1 MNMGI
6 YKIESPSGGFYIGS
20 SVNLKKRFMQHRHGL
35 RTNTHVNQILQRAAN
50 KYGVDALSFVC
61 IASVLNKD
69 EIRTVEQ
76 TIMDDLKPEYN
87 ISKNAHS
94 AVFDPE
100 VTKKRIAKLSKP
112 LVRLTDGVQFSSGY
126 EAARVMGGEDQ
137 RDQLPTALKKGWKWL
152 GHFWKYAH
160 ESKTFEDVE
169 SDWLKRDKKRREN
182 AEAGSVAARS
192 KAVVCLNT
200 GNVYSSCRAAEIQT
214 GTHKGSVSRS
224 ATCGAMT
231 GGLLWKFAE
240 QDLTLEQAQ
249 AAYKKKKDDAKAKRI
264 AAAVKTMEKRVRC
277 IETGEVFESVRL
289 AQKIKGL
296 GKDAIRISMVKKRK
310 VNGYSWEMVD
320 A

>member
-20 SVNLKKRFMQHRHGL
+20 SVNLKRRFMQHRHGL
-35 RTNTHVNQILQRAAN
+35 RTSTHVNPILQKVAN
-50 KYGVDALSFVC
+50 KYGVDALSFSC
-61 IASVLNKD
+61 IASVLNKED
-69 EIRTVEQ
+69 IRVVEQ

-100 VTKKRIAKLSKP
+100 VTKKRIATLSKP
-112 LVRLTDGVQFSSGY
+112 VICLTDGVQFSSGY
-126 EAARVMGGEDQ
+126 EAARIMDGESQ

-160 ESKTFEDVE
+160 ESKTLEDVE

-192 KAVVCLNT
+192 RAVVCLNT
-200 GNVYSSCRAAEIQT
+200 GVTYSSCRAAELQT

-224 ATCGAMT
+224 ALFGSMT
-231 GGLLWKFAE
+231 GGLLWKFAD

-249 AAYKKKKDDAKAKRI
+249 EAYKKKKEVAEAKRI
-264 AAAVKTMEKRVRC
+264 AAVVKTMEKRVRC
-277 IETGEVFESVRL
+277 IETGEIFESVRI

-296 GKDAIRISMVKKRK
+296 GKDAIRLSMVKKRK
-310 VNGYSWEMVD
+310 VHGYSWELVD

>member
-6 YKIESPSGGFYIGS
+6 YKIESPSGSFYIGS
-20 SVNLKKRFMQHRHGL
+20 SVDLKRRFMQHRHSL
-35 RTNTHVNQILQRAAN
+35 RKNTHVNPILQKVAN

-61 IASVLNKD
+61 IASVLSKD
-69 EIRTVEQ
+69 DIRTVEQ

-100 VTKKRIAKLSKP
+100 VTKKRIATLSKP
-112 LVRLTDGVQFSSGY
+112 VVRLADGVRFSSGY
-126 EAARVMGGEDQ
+126 EAARVMGGEGQ
-137 RDQLPTALKKGWKWL
+137 RDQLPTALKNGWKWL

-160 ESKTFEDVE
+160 ESKTLEDVE

-182 AEAGSVAARS
+182 AEAGSIAARS
-192 KAVVCLNT
+192 RAVVCLNT
-200 GNVYSSCRAAEIQT
+200 GVVYSSCRSAELKT

-224 ATCGAMT
+224 ATCGTMT
-231 GGLLWKFAE
+231 GGFLWKFAD

-249 AAYKKKKDDAKAKRI
+249 AAYEKKIRAAKDKRI
-264 AAAVKTMEKRVRC
+264 AAVVKTMEKKVRC
-277 IETGEVFESVRL
+277 IETGEVFESVRV
-289 AQKIKGL
+289 AQRIKGL

-310 VNGYSWEMVD
+310 VHGYSWELVD